1 MQEGVSSVTSE
12 RTRPGQ
18 ASGAAEHAPQGR
30 AQRARILAA
39 ATELIAAH
47 GVRGMT
53 MRQLAAACD
62 LNIATLY
69 HYFSSKSDLVGAIV
83 DERQY
88 DSGLRELSLPVDP
101 ALPARARLEAFFVHL
116 ATQSLGE
123 LRLWRLLVGESLRD
137 DAVALAEAR
146 RLSVVLEQAVDRWL
160 GELFPELDD
169 GSPGHPGNAGN
180 LGNPDDPRNAGNPR
194 SLGNIHSAGASGD
207 AGRPGSGDASG
218 RACRPGSGDTLGGA
232 GSTDSTGDTAASARG
247 AVTTVVSG
255 QLLAVF
261 LQEML
266 LGEDDRDGRIARSAA
281 ATAAVVFPAP
291 P

>member
-1 MQEGVSSVTSE
+1 MQEGAAGATTD
-12 RTRPGQ
+12 RAARAPGT
-18 ASGAAEHAPQGR
+18 AAAPADDRAPQWR

-39 ATELIAAH
+39 ATELIATH

-83 DERQY
+83 DERHY
-88 DSGLRELSLPVDP
+88 DAGLRRLSLPID
-101 ALPARARLEAFFVHL
+101 AGLPARARLEAFFALL
-116 ATQSLGE
+116 ATESLGE

-146 RLSVVLEQAVDRWL
+146 RLSGVLEQAVDRWL
-160 GELFPELDD
+160 GDLFPEL
-169 GSPGHPGNAGN
+169 
-180 LGNPDDPRNAGNPR
+180 R
-194 SLGNIHSAGASGD
+194 
-207 AGRPGSGDASG
+207 
-218 RACRPGSGDTLGGA
+218 
-232 GSTDSTGDTAASARG
+232 DTAADPRDRAGDPMAPDRA
-247 AVTTVVSG
+247 AVTAVVSG
-255 QLLAVF
+255 QLLATF

-266 LGEDDRDGRIARSAA
+266 LGDDGRDTRIARRAA
-281 ATAAVVFPAP
+281 ATAAVVFPSP